1 MENNNEYAKELISLI
16 AKKLDV
22 DISSYDM
29 DEMLNGM
36 KVELEH
42 GSRDEETNVTDD
54 NPVQTFQIMLAHVKE
69 SSTYYTD
76 LAKHVEKENADDTE
90 ENKNDME
97 KENLEE
103 SIFAKRMKELIGASE
118 NEDKKQLT
126 NEAYRTNVSKKEPVK
141 EKTLIKEVDESKF
154 DVVEFKKTPIEDKAG
169 EEGSAKELYQLNEDK
184 EDDLID
190 LPFLNG

>member
-69 SSTYYTD
+69 SSTYY
-76 LAKHVEKENADDTE
+76 
-90 ENKNDME
+90 M
-97 KENLEE
+97 
-103 SIFAKRMKELIGASE
+103 
-118 NEDKKQLT
+118 
-126 NEAYRTNVSKKEPVK
+126 
-141 EKTLIKEVDESKF
+141 
-154 DVVEFKKTPIEDKAG
+154 
-169 EEGSAKELYQLNEDK
+169 
-184 EDDLID
+184 
-190 LPFLNG
+190 